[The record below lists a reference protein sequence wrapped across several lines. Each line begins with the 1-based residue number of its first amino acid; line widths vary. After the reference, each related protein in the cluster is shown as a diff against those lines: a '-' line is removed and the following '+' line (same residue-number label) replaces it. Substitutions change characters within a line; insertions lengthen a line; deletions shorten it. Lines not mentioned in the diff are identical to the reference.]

1 METNHNLEVAGLF
14 CLTFVASYLCVA
26 GLRRWTEHHNI
37 LDKPSERSCH
47 TRPTCRGGGLAI
59 VIITLAGFTAYWLF
73 NQDLHWGMLL
83 IYLPGAIL
91 IAVVSWLDDLYSLP
105 KLIRLPAHSIGAILI
120 ILGFGYWQTF
130 AIPCLGSLYLG
141 WFGFLITFFWIAG
154 LTNAYN
160 FMDGIDGIAGGQA
173 VLAGLGW
180 AVLGTISGQ
189 PLTSVLGL
197 LLAASS
203 LGFLGHNWPPARIFM
218 GDVGSV
224 FLGYTF
230 AVLSTIAGVKDSRF
244 ILAGLLLVWPFV
256 FDTVFTFLN
265 RLRKGENVFVSHRSH
280 LYQRLVIVGYS
291 HRFVTLLYIGL
302 ALIGAIFAFAWSLN
316 VEGSGVAISLVIPLL
331 CLGLWVFVIRQE
343 RVRAASDYSQ
353 TNSSCPPGVF
363 IRLFPKFSNKSPH

>member
-1 METNHNLEVAGLF
+1 MRMTHNLEVAGLVF
-14 CLTFVASYLCVA
+14 LAFVASYLCVA
-26 GLRRWTEHHNI
+26 GLRRWAEHRHI
-37 LDKPSERSCH
+37 LDMPNERSSH
-47 TRPTCRGGGLAI
+47 TRPIARGGGLVI
-59 VIITLAGFTAYWLF
+59 VIITLAGLMAYWLF
-73 NQDLHWGMLL
+73 KQDLHWGMLL

-91 IAVVSWLDDLYSLP
+91 IAVVSWLDDLRSLP
-105 KLIRLPAHSIGAILI
+105 NRLRFAAHTIGAILI

-130 AIPCLGSLYLG
+130 SIPFLGSLYLG
-141 WFGFLITFFWIAG
+141 WFGFVITFLWIVG

-173 VLAGLGW
+173 VVAGLGW
-180 AVLGTISGQ
+180 AVLGRLSGQ

-218 GDVGSV
+218 GDVGSA

-230 AVLSTIAGVKDSRF
+230 AVLPTIAGVKDSRL

-256 FDTVFTFLN
+256 FDTAFTFLK
-265 RLRKGENVFVSHRSH
+265 RLFKGENVFAAHRSH

-302 ALIGAIFAFAWSLN
+302 ALIGVILAFAWSLR
-316 VEGSGVAISLVIPLL
+316 VEGSAVAICLVIPLL

-343 RVRAASDYSQ
+343 RKRAVH
-353 TNSSCPPGVF
+353 P
-363 IRLFPKFSNKSPH
+363 